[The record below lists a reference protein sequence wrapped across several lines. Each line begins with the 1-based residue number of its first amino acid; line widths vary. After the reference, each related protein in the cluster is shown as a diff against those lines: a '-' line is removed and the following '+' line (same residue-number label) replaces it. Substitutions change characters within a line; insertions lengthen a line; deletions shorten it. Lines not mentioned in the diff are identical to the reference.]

1 MFILTSFEK
10 RQFDIRQLNANKLL
24 QHGSQSERLETL
36 KAWVDHQVVLFS
48 NVYAIF
54 TRNLLHSST
63 LYKFR
68 GHFTFVQSSFFQRY
82 FKLNT
87 KDG

>member
-36 KAWVDHQVVLFS
+36 KAWMDNLVVLFS
-48 NVYAIF
+48 NVYKEFIAF
-54 TRNLLHSST
+54 
-63 LYKFR
+63 
-68 GHFTFVQSSFFQRY
+68 
-82 FKLNT
+82 
-87 KDG
+87 